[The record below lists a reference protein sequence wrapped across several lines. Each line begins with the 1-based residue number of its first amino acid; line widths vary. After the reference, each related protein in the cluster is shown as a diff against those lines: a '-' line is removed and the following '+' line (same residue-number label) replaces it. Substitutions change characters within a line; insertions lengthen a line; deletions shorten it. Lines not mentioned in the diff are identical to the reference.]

1 VSHFVMPGSRLL
13 DTNGAANILAFV
25 NPDKSI
31 VVIVRNDEK
40 VAKKINLKIGAIAIN
55 PLLKADSFNTFVVK

>member
-1 VSHFVMPGSRLL
+1 MPGARLL
-13 DTNGAANILAFV
+13 DAIGANANILAFV

-31 VVIVRNDEK
+31 VMVVRNDEK
-40 VAKKINLKIGAIAIN
+40 ADKKINLKIGKWAIS

>member
-1 VSHFVMPGSRLL
+1 MPGARLL
-13 DTNGAANILAFV
+13 DTNGANANILAFV

-40 VAKKINLKIGAIAIN
+40 VGKEVNLKIGGIAIS